1 MRTKKKLEK
10 PHIMLLL
17 LAPVLILV
25 DLLIIHYVKAIR
37 RIILGLGIGGLSLG
51 MILFVLRIE

>member
-1 MRTKKKLEK
+1 LRTKKKLEK